1 VSKFTTA
8 DQIEPEAIRWAW
20 KGYLPAGK
28 LVLLDGDPGRG
39 KSVVLLSWVA
49 SVTTGS
55 PLPDGSKPARTGGA
69 VILAAEDG
77 QADTVVPRLIAA
89 GADRSRIIILHAA
102 DSDESFSIPKNLD
115 RLAAAIDQVEA
126 VMVVVDPITS
136 YLEGDI
142 NKDQELRRCL
152 RPLLALIANRD
163 VVAIGSRHLNK
174 DASMKALYRGGGS
187 VAMIGQARVGL
198 LVGEDPDDDE
208 VMVIAS
214 PKANLGPKPPS
225 LRYRVTGAPS
235 GAAFVEWLGAS
246 EHGADDL
253 VEAGGRNPDITAAE
267 KLIRELILPQLAA
280 SPMLAKDAD
289 ALLSANG
296 ITAKSSINRAKKKLG
311 IRSDKAQV
319 GASWWWLLQGQEI
332 PSSPTTLIRN
342 VGNVGNHG
350 NVAESPQIPES
361 PKTPAP
367 PPELDGLNPNPPLTT
382 PDGCSADLTRCD
394 GGFERAF
401 GCPPARCLLQA
412 TSGDT

>member
-1 VSKFTTA
+1 M
-8 DQIEPEAIRWAW
+8 
-20 KGYLPAGK
+20 
-28 LVLLDGDPGRG
+28 
-39 KSVVLLSWVA
+39 A

-55 PLPDGSKPARTGGA
+55 PLPDGSRPARTGGA

-115 RLAAAIDQVEA
+115 RLAAAIEQVEA
-126 VMVVVDPITS
+126 VMLVIDPITS

-152 RPLLALIANRD
+152 RPLLALIANHD

-235 GAAFVEWLGAS
+235 GAACVEWLGVS
-246 EHGADDL
+246 EHRADDL
-253 VEAGGRNPDITAAE
+253 VEAGRNPDLTAAE
-267 KLIRELILPQLAA
+267 
-280 SPMLAKDAD
+280 
-289 ALLSANG
+289 
-296 ITAKSSINRAKKKLG
+296 
-311 IRSDKAQV
+311 
-319 GASWWWLLQGQEI
+319 
-332 PSSPTTLIRN
+332 
-342 VGNVGNHG
+342 
-350 NVAESPQIPES
+350 
-361 PKTPAP
+361 
-367 PPELDGLNPNPPLTT
+367 
-382 PDGCSADLTRCD
+382 
-394 GGFERAF
+394 
-401 GCPPARCLLQA
+401 
-412 TSGDT
+412 